1 MLLSVQ
7 EDLLQFALRAFVTLF
22 VVVDP
27 LGVAPMFVGLT
38 TGMDDARKRA
48 MLSRAV
54 AVAFSVTIFFLVAG
68 GFLLSYLGVTV
79 DAFAISGGVL
89 LFIASVPMLFGHRP
103 GLQAPER
110 SEERAT
116 GEDIAIFPLAIPLLS
131 GPGAITSVLLL
142 TNQAR
147 GDLVR
152 LALFAAV
159 IAAVYTISWGVLAAG
174 DRVMARLG
182 QGKVHIITR
191 VLGIILAALAV
202 QYILSG
208 LAGFYATLI
217 GAK

>member
-110 SEERAT
+110 SEERAA

-202 QYILSG
+202 QYILGG

>member
-1 MLLSVQ
+1 MVD
-7 EDLLQFALRAFVTLF
+7 EGLLQFGLRAFVTLF

-27 LGVAPMFVGLT
+27 LGVAPMFVALT
-38 TGMDDARKRA
+38 AELDDVRKRA
-48 MLSRAV
+48 TLSRAV
-54 AVAFSVTIFFLVAG
+54 AAAFGIAMFFLLGG

-89 LFIASVPMLFGHRP
+89 LFIAAVPMLFGQRTR
-103 GLQAPER
+103 LQAPEI
-110 SEERAT
+110 SEQRVA

-131 GPGAITSVLLL
+131 GPGAIASVLLL

-147 GDLVR
+147 GDTAR
-152 LALFAAV
+152 LALFAVV
-159 IAAVYTISWGVLAAG
+159 IVAVYAISWAVLAAA

-182 QGKVHIITR
+182 AGKVHIITR
-191 VLGIILAALAV
+191 VLGIVLAALAV

-208 LAGFYATLI
+208 FAGFYATLT

>member
-1 MLLSVQ
+1 LVLD
-7 EDLLQFALRAFVTLF
+7 EGLLQFGLRAFVTLF

-38 TGMDDARKRA
+38 AELDAVRKRA
-48 MLSRAV
+48 ILSRAV
-54 AVAFSVTIFFLVAG
+54 AVAFGVTFFFLVAG
-68 GFLLSYLGVTV
+68 GFLLTYLGVTV

-110 SEERAT
+110 SEERTT

-147 GDLVR
+147 GDIVR
-152 LALFAAV
+152 LALFAVV
-159 IAAVYTISWGVLAAG
+159 ISAVYGISWGVLAAG
-174 DRVMARLG
+174 DSVMARLG
-182 QGKVHIITR
+182 KGKVHIITR

-208 LAGFYATLI
+208 LSGFYATLT
-217 GAK
+217 GK

>member
-89 LFIASVPMLFGHRP
+89 LFIASVPMLFGQRP

-152 LALFAAV
+152 LALFAVV

>member
-1 MLLSVQ
+1 M
-7 EDLLQFALRAFVTLF
+7 T
-22 VVVDP
+22 
-27 LGVAPMFVGLT
+27 
-38 TGMDDARKRA
+38 
-48 MLSRAV
+48 
-54 AVAFSVTIFFLVAG
+54 
-68 GFLLSYLGVTV
+68 YLGVTV

-89 LFIASVPMLFGHRP
+89 LFIASVPMLFGQRTR
-103 GLQAPER
+103 LQAPER
-110 SEERAT
+110 SEERAA

-147 GDLVR
+147 GDLAR
-152 LALFAAV
+152 IGLFAAV
-159 IAAVYTISWGVLAAG
+159 IAAVYAISWGVLAAG
-174 DRVMARLG
+174 DSVMARLG

-208 LAGFYATLI
+208 LAGFYATLT